1 MARLQTTTGSPWD
14 MVLAVRVDGE
24 GDVVDVDVEDVVE
37 GERVGVL
44 TVWDEADVTRNR
56 EELVSLSERETHA
69 LPASLSSACNPLGS
83 STLSHFCS
91 QQFSFNLSQTTLAFA
106 SSKRQK
112 MGQKNR
118 ELLRK

>member
-1 MARLQTTTGSPWD
+1 M
-14 MVLAVRVDGE
+14 LAVRVDGE
-24 GDVVDVDVEDVVE
+24 RDVVDVDVEDVVE

-69 LPASLSSACNPLGS
+69 LPASLSSACNPFGS

-91 QQFSFNLSQTTLAFA
+91 QQSSLNLPQTMHVFA
-106 SSKRQK
+106 LSKRR
-112 MGQKNR
+112 KNGVKKTMN
-118 ELLRK
+118 LLGNKRA